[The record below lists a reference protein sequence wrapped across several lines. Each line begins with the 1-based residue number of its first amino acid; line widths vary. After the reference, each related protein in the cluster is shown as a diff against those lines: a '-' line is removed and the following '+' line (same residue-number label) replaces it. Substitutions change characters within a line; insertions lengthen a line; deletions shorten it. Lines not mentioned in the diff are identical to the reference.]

1 MLKKILP
8 IFSYFFHPLFVPLL
22 AIVLY
27 FLVSTNSL
35 SSEEQLLIYTQG
47 IIFTI
52 ILPVLCFLFL
62 KSINKIDSIMLPILS
77 QRKLPLLIQA
87 ILFFVL
93 ITQGNSFAYIPGL
106 FYFFLGCF
114 ISTLV
119 ALLLVFLNIK
129 ASLHMVGISSLAAFC
144 IALSIYTQRNML
156 WEISLLFF
164 LNGLVG
170 SSRLYMKAHTE
181 KELVVGFA
189 VGFAPQ
195 LLLIPFIFL

>member
-1 MLKKILP
+1 
-8 IFSYFFHPLFVPLL
+8 
-22 AIVLY
+22 
-27 FLVSTNSL
+27 
-35 SSEEQLLIYTQG
+35 
-47 IIFTI
+47 
-52 ILPVLCFLFL
+52 
-62 KSINKIDSIMLPILS
+62 MLPILS

-93 ITQGNSFAYIPGL
+93 ITQGNSFVYIPGL

-181 KELVVGFA
+181 QELVVGFA
-189 VGFAPQ
+189 VGFAPH